1 MFDDEIDDDHQNKKN
16 KKIIRKKKHNIEVC
30 DSVRAVLMGVESVQS
45 LKTYE
50 NSSKN

>member
-1 MFDDEIDDDHQNKKN
+1 M
-16 KKIIRKKKHNIEVC
+16 C

-50 NSSKN
+50 NIARRTNVDRKTCELLKKSLLFMGW